1 MRGRRLGV
9 TRWAMAVDAAHCVGC
24 QTCVVACQMR
34 NALRPGVAWLRV
46 DALEFGRWP
55 DADLLFLPHACLHC
69 NDAPCVGVCPTG
81 ASFQRADGVVLVD
94 YETCI
99 GCGVCLTACPYGAR
113 TINTDERWFFDA
125 AEAAPYE
132 DASSG
137 RIGVAEKCTLCGHL
151 TSQDKLPACVK
162 SCAAGARFYGDLDDP
177 DSDASKELAKYSEG
191 DIHTLQD
198 VGNHPAT
205 RYIMTSM
212 IGQWQDR
219 IAPADHPHTAAYP
232 VAE

>member
-1 MRGRRLGV
+1 M
-9 TRWAMAVDAAHCVGC
+9 TRYGMLINTKKCVGC
-24 QTCVVACQMR
+24 YACRMACQMI
-34 NALRPGVAWLRV
+34 NK
-46 DALEFGRWP
+46 LEPEEAFISYKEIEQGTYP
-55 DADLLFLPHACLHC
+55 SVYAETVPVQCMHC
-69 NDAPCVGVCPTG
+69 ENAPCQQVCPTH
-81 ASFQRADGVVLVD
+81 ATYTTDSGVVLVD
-94 YETCI
+94 EEKCI
-99 GCGVCLTACPYGAR
+99 GCKYCMMACPYGVR
-113 TINTDERWFFDA
+113 SWNA
-125 AEAAPYE
+125 AEKC
-132 DASSG
+132 
-137 RIGVAEKCTLCGHL
+137 AEKCTLCGHL